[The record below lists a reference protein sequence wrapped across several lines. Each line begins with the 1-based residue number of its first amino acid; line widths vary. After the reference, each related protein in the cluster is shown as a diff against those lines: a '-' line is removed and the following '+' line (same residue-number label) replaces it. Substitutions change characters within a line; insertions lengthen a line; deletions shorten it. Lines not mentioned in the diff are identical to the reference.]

1 MKILHLN
8 LSNGIAGDMILAALV
23 SAGVP
28 KKILEKFLE
37 PLSRLG
43 VDAPHAQFVRVE
55 KSGLPAL
62 SVSVPGDFHFENPSH
77 IARVIKK
84 LTASRSSGGISA
96 GTAAAARK
104 TALGA
109 LDLLVSAESRAHKIH
124 RSRVHFHELNSK
136 DTLIDILGS
145 AFALAY
151 LAPDKIIAT
160 PVNIGRANP
169 AALSIL
175 KTAGIPVYS
184 DEPSRELATPTGA
197 AILAAFSP
205 SFENLPAVEVISFG
219 GGAGSSVIP
228 GRDNILRV
236 IVGQTETHSP
246 HFGRNNFSNTAPL
259 QPVILVETNI
269 DDMNPELYPSVQ
281 RRLIESGALDVWLEN
296 IIMKHGRPAV
306 KLCCLARPAD
316 IERVSFFILKNT
328 TSSGVRFVSYSRVSL
343 PRRQSAVM
351 KKYRLP
357 DGKIRIK
364 PERRFRRP

>member
-28 KKILEKFLE
+28 KKFLEKALA
-37 PLSRLG
+37 PLTRLG
-43 VDAPHAQFVRVE
+43 VSAPHVRFASVE
-55 KSGLPAL
+55 KNGLPAL

-84 LTASRSSGGISA
+84 LPASRHSGGISD
-96 GTAAAARK
+96 GTFALARK
-104 TALGA
+104 TALRA
-109 LDLLVSAESRAHKIH
+109 LDLLVSAESRAHKIP
-124 RSRVHFHELNSK
+124 RDRVHFHELNSK
-136 DTLIDILGS
+136 DTLIDILG
-145 AFALAY
+145 AAIALAY

-205 SFENLPAVEVISFG
+205 SFERLCAVEIISFG
-219 GGAGSSVIP
+219 AGAGSSNIP

-236 IVGQTETHSP
+236 IVGQTETHAP
-246 HFGRNNFSNTAPL
+246 RFARNNFSKSAPP

-269 DDMNPELYPSVQ
+269 DDMSPELYPSVQ
-281 RRLIESGALDVWLEN
+281 SRLIESGALDAWLEN
-296 IIMKHGRPAV
+296 IIMKRGRPAV

-316 IERVSFFILKNT
+316 IERISFFILKNT
-328 TSSGVRFVSYSRVSL
+328 TSSGVRFVPYSRVSL
-343 PRRQSAVM
+343 PRAESAVM

-357 DGKIRIK
+357 DGDTRVK
-364 PERRFRRP
+364 PERR